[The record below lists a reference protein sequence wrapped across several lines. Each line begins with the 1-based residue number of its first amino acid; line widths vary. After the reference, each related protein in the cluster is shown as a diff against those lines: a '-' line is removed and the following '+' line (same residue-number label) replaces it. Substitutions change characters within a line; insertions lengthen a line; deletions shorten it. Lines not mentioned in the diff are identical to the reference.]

1 MKKYKHL
8 CLQERELLF
17 AYREQGLT
25 FRDIGKILK
34 RSHTT
39 LSREYTA
46 YAKYGKPYIPCK
58 AQAKADKIA
67 LIQRSS
73 CGLKNHTVFLYVRKK
88 LRKRWSPETI
98 SGRLPI
104 DYPGQTIHH
113 ETIYR
118 YIYNSQKTRG
128 MQLWQYLTLH
138 RKKRM
143 KKHGRKVASRTKI
156 KNAVSIEKRPSYIQ
170 KRVQVGH
177 WETDNMEGKQKDKQ
191 SVSFTVE
198 RHSRFTL
205 VSKLMNRT
213 AVEKADKVVERMK
226 DFPSKICRTITTDNG
241 SENSDHE
248 QITKQLKTPVYFC
261 HPYHSWEKGT
271 VENTI
276 GRARR
281 FIPKGTSIHS
291 VNKKQLAKVEY
302 WLNHTP
308 RKCLGYLTPY
318 EKIQSILNKG

>member
-1 MKKYKHL
+1 MKNYKHL
-8 CLQERELLF
+8 SLEEREKLYVL
-17 AYREQGLT
+17 REQKLS
-25 FRDIGKILK
+25 FRKIEAKLK
-34 RSHTT
+34 RSHST
-39 LSREYTA
+39 LSREYA
-46 YAKYGKPYIPCK
+46 RYAKYGKPYIPCRAQTK
-58 AQAKADKIA
+58 AEQIA
-67 LIQRSS
+67 VRQRST

-88 LRKRWSPETI
+88 LRKHWSPETI
-98 SGRLPI
+98 AGRLLI
-104 DYPGQTIHH
+104 DHPGETIHH

-118 YIYNSQKTRG
+118 YIYNSRKTRG
-128 MQLWQYLTLH
+128 MKLWQYLTLH

-143 KKHGRKVASRTKI
+143 KKQGRKVASRTKI
-156 KNAVSIEKRPSYIQ
+156 KNAVSIEKRPKYIL
-170 KRVQVGH
+170 KRKQFGH
-177 WETDNMEGKQKDKQ
+177 WETDNMEGKQRDKQ

-198 RHSRFTL
+198 RHSRFAL

-213 AVEKADKVVERMK
+213 AIEKTDKVAERMGIL
-226 DFPSKICRTITTDNG
+226 PQSIRRSITTDNG

-248 QITKQLKTPVYFC
+248 RITKKLETPVYFC

-291 VNKKQLAKVEY
+291 VTKKQLAKVEH

-318 EKIQSILNKG
+318 EKIQSLINKD